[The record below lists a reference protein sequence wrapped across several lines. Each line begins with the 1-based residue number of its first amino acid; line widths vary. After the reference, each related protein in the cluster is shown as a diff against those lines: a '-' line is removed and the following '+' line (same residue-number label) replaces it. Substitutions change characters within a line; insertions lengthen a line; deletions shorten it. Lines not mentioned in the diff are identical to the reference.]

1 MWNPYSDQC
10 KTVCTARQKFK
21 CHSIFSNGNS
31 GVKQYVKIG
40 ITKFFTSG
48 LSGKRSVSDLLGA
61 AAHPDRITRTSRQ
74 DNQNYG
80 RWGGKVHWIC
90 FDLCIR
96 SNKKNPN
103 NKGKQRWHSPLLHV
117 LSCSVFRMWS
127 TRTQGIV
134 CRRVMVL
141 CVPNFQRNQNKVSK
155 QIRTQLLHISTRKAS
170 CIFVKKV
177 WKRLLS

>member
-1 MWNPYSDQC
+1 MWNPYSDRC
-10 KTVCTARQKFK
+10 KVTVCIARQKFK

-74 DNQNYG
+74 NNQNYG
-80 RWGGKVHWIC
+80 RRGGKVHWIC

-96 SNKKNPN
+96 SNKKKPKQQRKTTLAPSTFTCTVLFCFQDVVNPYPGECLQEGDGFSYP
-103 NKGKQRWHSPLLHV
+103 KFKEKSEQ
-117 LSCSVFRMWS
+117 
-127 TRTQGIV
+127 
-134 CRRVMVL
+134 
-141 CVPNFQRNQNKVSK
+141 SK
-155 QIRTQLLHISTRKAS
+155 
-170 CIFVKKV
+170 
-177 WKRLLS
+177 